1 MELRRTLTSP
11 TMGTTRPTRLTW
23 TRSTR
28 RGRER
33 GRMITQKTK
42 FRERRGESSLRQHL
56 ESRSRMAS
64 MVLLTMGTLG
74 KRWRKSCWIRKERG
88 EGERRNLQME
98 DRALQRVSVV
108 NTVAEL
114 SSIQVR

>member
-1 MELRRTLTSP
+1 
-11 TMGTTRPTRLTW
+11 
-23 TRSTR
+23 
-28 RGRER
+28 
-33 GRMITQKTK
+33 
-42 FRERRGESSLRQHL
+42 
-56 ESRSRMAS
+56 
-64 MVLLTMGTLG
+64 MVLLTMGTMG

-88 EGERRNLQME
+88 EGEGRNLQME